1 MDSNQI
7 FHRLNEHLKLVQ
19 KEYPIENIFGIF
31 MTEAGDDEIESTA
44 IVIPTFDNIC
54 TSVHSISTHL
64 NKYIA
69 IYDIREIYEAT
80 KHGHPEIIKSLYT
93 EYLIVNPRYQSI
105 FQKLYINNRDKFK
118 SGIATGIPADELRIA
133 LMKVCRHCWSESS
146 NAVRFIKQITD
157 AEKLALDGIIK
168 TIGEEGLFSQAKVAS
183 AVGISRLTM
192 SNLIMKMKFNEVAI
206 VEYMGNKGT
215 YIRFIDDI
223 LLNIHGD
230 TIKN

>member
-1 MDSNQI
+1 VDSKQI
-7 FHRLNEHLKLVQ
+7 FNKLNEHLKIVQ
-19 KEYPIENIFGIF
+19 KEYNIENIFGIF
-31 MTEAGDDEIESTA
+31 VTEVGDDEIESTA
-44 IVIPTFDNIC
+44 VIIPTFDNIC

-64 NKYIA
+64 GGYIT

-80 KHGHPEIIKSLYT
+80 KHGHPEIINSLYT
-93 EYLIVNPRYQSI
+93 EYLIVNPKYEHI
-105 FQKLYINNRDKFK
+105 FQKLYINNRDRI
-118 SGIATGIPADELRIA
+118 SAGIAAGVPADELRVA
-133 LMKVCRHCWSESS
+133 LMKVCRHCWNESS

-168 TIGEEGLFSQAKVAS
+168 AVGDEGLFSQSKVAS

-192 SNLIMKMKFNEVAI
+192 SNLIMKMKFHEVAI

-215 YIRFIDDI
+215 YIKFIDDT

-230 TIKN
+230 AIKN